1 MTESVVR
8 GSGQPMAQSL
18 QADGTE
24 DGPVRYGPH
33 HMVLT

>member
-1 MTESVVR
+1 MTESVA
-8 GSGQPMAQSL
+8 GDSGQPMAQSL